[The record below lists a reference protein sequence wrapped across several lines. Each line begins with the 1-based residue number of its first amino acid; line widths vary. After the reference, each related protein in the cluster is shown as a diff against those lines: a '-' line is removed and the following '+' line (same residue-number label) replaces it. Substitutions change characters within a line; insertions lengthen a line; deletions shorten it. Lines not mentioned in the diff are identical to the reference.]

1 MRLIICWAEC
11 LIFNMKTKTK
21 IIISSIVFLA
31 AVFVLN
37 LSAQAAPN
45 CNATPGFVL
54 DPSGVCVPNNTGL
67 PDPAGNTPV
76 ATILINV
83 MQWLLGVFGVVA
95 IIAFS
100 ISGLQY
106 MLAAGND
113 NQMETAKKNMLW
125 SIVGVAVGLAGYL
138 LIMAISSMLGGSS
151 TF

>member
-1 MRLIICWAEC
+1 MS
-11 LIFNMKTKTK
+11 FTK
-21 IIISSIVFLA
+21 IKIQNVGLILLVILV

-45 CNATPGFVL
+45 CSATPGFVL
-54 DPSGVCVPNNTGL
+54 DPSGVCVPSNTGL
-67 PDPAGNTPV
+67 PDPTGDTPV

-83 MQWLLGVFGVVA
+83 MKWLLGVFGVVA

-113 NQMETAKKNMLW
+113 NLMETAKKNMKW
-125 SIVGVAVGLAGYL
+125 SIAGVAVGLAGYL